1 MPSTFGRS
9 LLTLTLRMKNRSDPR
24 SWQARDRQVSRCP
37 PKGVACQLGHKR
49 ADATLTNL
57 SAV

>member
-1 MPSTFGRS
+1 MPSAFELS

-24 SWQARDRQVSRCP
+24 SWHARVHRVSRCP
-37 PKGVACQLGHKR
+37 LKGSACQLGHKR
-49 ADATLTNL
+49 ADPTLTSL

>member
-1 MPSTFGRS
+1 MPSAFGLS

-24 SWQARDRQVSRCP
+24 SWQERGRQVSRCP
-37 PKGVACQLGHKR
+37 LEGSACLLGHKR
-49 ADATLTNL
+49 ADATLTKL